1 MYTQMYV
8 ILPKF
13 ARQIARVMTMNED
26 SVGMVMSMAIPGCW
40 SVCWASRMAEDWLF
54 GKLTPLDFMRMSEMS
69 MVLTKSEDEK
79 RTWSVKKHGSEKCS

>member
-13 ARQIARVMTMNED
+13 ARQIAWVMTMNED
-26 SVGMVMSMAIPGCW
+26 SVDMVMSLAIPGCW
-40 SVCWASRMAEDWLF
+40 SVCWASRMAADRLLA
-54 GKLTPLDFMRMSEMS
+54 KLTPLDFMRMSKMS

-79 RTWSVKKHGSEKCS
+79 RTWSVKNHGSEKCS